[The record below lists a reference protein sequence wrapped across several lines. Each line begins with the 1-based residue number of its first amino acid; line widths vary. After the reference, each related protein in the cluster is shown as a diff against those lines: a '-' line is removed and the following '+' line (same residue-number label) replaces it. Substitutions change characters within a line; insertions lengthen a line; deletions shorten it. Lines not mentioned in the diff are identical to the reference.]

1 MTVHPTIENMGCN
14 LCLVIMQSR
23 SEKPVLSS
31 NIMSLFPNSG
41 HENKHYLQFST
52 TISCTESTSYLFVDF
67 FFFVVCGVFL
77 CFFLFSHTSR
87 AFDTSVTGLNSC
99 FLQHFHRV
107 FFADFFRVQLC
118 VVVRMTCYTIAHFS
132 TEVNELSTVNRAGRD
147 YWTPLPCTCSPSSL
161 PSKHKWKTHHKTQ
174 STCSFLSETIFIQ
187 TFTGKPEDNIAVR
200 CLRGFRFASY
210 QYHPARLALQDHA
223 DTVLSVARGRGSQTC
238 WTGLILS

>member
-31 NIMSLFPNSG
+31 NIVSLFPNSG

-52 TISCTESTSYLFVDF
+52 TISSTESTSYLFVDF
-67 FFFVVCGVFL
+67 FFVCGVFL

-87 AFDTSVTGLNSC
+87 AFHTSVTSLNSC

-118 VVVRMTCYTIAHFS
+118 VVVSMTCYTIALFS
-132 TEVNELSTVNRAGRD
+132 TAVNKLSTVNRAGRIIEPR
-147 YWTPLPCTCSPSSL
+147 YLALVLHHHHHQNTNEKHII
-161 PSKHKWKTHHKTQ
+161 KHKALVL
-174 STCSFLSETIFIQ
+174 FLSETIFIQ
-187 TFTGKPEDNIAVR
+187 TLTGKPKDNIAVR

-223 DTVLSVARGRGSQTC
+223 DTVLREARGRGSQTC

>member
-41 HENKHYLQFST
+41 HGNKHYLQFST
-52 TISCTESTSYLFVDF
+52 TISSTESTSYLFVDF
-67 FFFVVCGVFL
+67 FFVCGVFL

-118 VVVRMTCYTIAHFS
+118 IVVSMTCYTIALFS

-147 YWTPLPCTCSPSSL
+147 YWTPLSCTCSPSSS
-161 PSKHKWKTHHKTQ
+161 PSRHKWKTHHKTQ

-187 TFTGKPEDNIAVR
+187 TFTGKPKDNIAVR

-223 DTVLSVARGRGSQTC
+223 DTVLSEARGRGSQTC

>member
-1 MTVHPTIENMGCN
+1 MKT
-14 LCLVIMQSR
+14 
-23 SEKPVLSS
+23 
-31 NIMSLFPNSG
+31 
-41 HENKHYLQFST
+41 ST
-52 TISCTESTSYLFVDF
+52 TCSFLPLSVAPESTSYLFVDF
-67 FFFVVCGVFL
+67 FFVCGVSL

-118 VVVRMTCYTIAHFS
+118 VVVSMTCYTIALFS

-147 YWTPLPCTCSPSSL
+147 YWTPLSCTCSPSSS

-187 TFTGKPEDNIAVR
+187 TFTGKPKDNIAVR

-223 DTVLSVARGRGSQTC
+223 DTVLSEACGRGSQTC